1 MIYKKMCRN
10 GSLCF
15 ADKLG
20 DGEWGKHH
28 SAYHDTPGNEKTSS
42 HPAIDDYNK
51 KNDVEIPCTSLR
63 QLI

>member
-1 MIYKKMCRN
+1 M
-10 GSLCF
+10 CF

-51 KNDVEIPCTSLR
+51 KMTLKYRVPHCGN
-63 QLI
+63 